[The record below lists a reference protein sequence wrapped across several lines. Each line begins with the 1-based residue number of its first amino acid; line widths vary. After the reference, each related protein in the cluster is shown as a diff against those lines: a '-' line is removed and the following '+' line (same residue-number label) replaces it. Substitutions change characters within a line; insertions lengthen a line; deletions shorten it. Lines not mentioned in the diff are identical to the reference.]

1 MLTLNDC
8 AIVSLENFPNL
19 PALIRLDMVFNSI
32 PGSHLH
38 YIAPSKHIQTLMLGA
53 NKVEKIEEL
62 AALKSFRQLLQLD
75 LLNNPVVNLP
85 GYRAQVFSMFPSL
98 SILDTLDKVGK
109 DAYNNSTMMEAV
121 SRIPDSLFDKSPPPP
136 PVPLALAPV
145 HHKEKKKLTHALART
160 GSLDSITH
168 RSKPV
173 VKKDRSK
180 GGKAKIAA
188 IGVGRSKA
196 SRAGLL
202 FPVGRIKRKLK
213 EIMIGSR
220 VGVGSAIYMASVL
233 EYLTAELIEIA
244 GISARNEG
252 KKRITPL
259 AIKNALKG
267 DE

>member
-1 MLTLNDC
+1 
-8 AIVSLENFPNL
+8 
-19 PALIRLDMVFNSI
+19 
-32 PGSHLH
+32 
-38 YIAPSKHIQTLMLGA
+38 MLGA
-53 NKVEKIEEL
+53 NKVEKIEQL
-62 AALKSFRQLLQLD
+62 AVLKNFRQLLQLD
-75 LLNNPVVNLP
+75 LLNNPIVNLP
-85 GYRAQVFSMFPSL
+85 GYRAQVFSMFPSM

-173 VKKDRSK
+173 AVTKKDRSK
-180 GGKAKIAA
+180 GGKSKIAA
-188 IGVGRSKA
+188 IAGGKSKA

-202 FPVGRIKRKLK
+202 FPVGRMKRKLK

-220 VGVGSAIYMASVL
+220 VGVGSAIYMAAVL
-233 EYLTAELIEIA
+233 EYLTAELVEIA
-244 GISARNEG
+244 GNSAKGEG